1 MTEAVSTASPTPVR
15 RRDLTVRTDDGVDLP
30 ATLFVGEN
38 ADTDAPAI
46 LLSSAAAVERR
57 FYRAFAEYLLER
69 GAQAVLT
76 YNYRGLGAAARQ
88 PGARQH
94 RMKEWGT
101 RDFPAALEALQH
113 QTGATRLVGIG
124 HSFGGLAIGLS
135 GVSAKFE
142 RYAMVASLNGYYRR
156 TREPLKV
163 FARMNFAGVPATYLL
178 GQVPASLGL
187 GTALAGPI
195 FRDWA
200 RWCRR
205 EAFFFDDPA
214 VAETSRFADVRL
226 PLLSIGIADDPW
238 GTPAAVSALLRRFPN
253 ADLTERWL
261 SAPEGQRAIGHSGFF
276 KRNLR
281 STLWQPVADF
291 LLAGTVPP
299 AH

>member
-1 MTEAVSTASPTPVR
+1 MNHAVSPAPPTQVQ
-15 RRDLTVRTDDGVDLP
+15 RRDLHVRTADGVDLP
-30 ATLFVGEN
+30 ATLFVGHA
-38 ADTDAPAI
+38 ADPAAPAI

-57 FYRAFAEYLLER
+57 FYRAFAEYLLEQ

-76 YNYRGLGAAARQ
+76 YDYRGLGPAARK

-101 RDFPAALEALQH
+101 HDFPAALDVLQRE
-113 QTGATRLVGIG
+113 TGAVELAGLG

-135 GVSAKFE
+135 GVSARMK

-156 TREPLKV
+156 TREPLRV
-163 FARMNFAGVPATYLL
+163 FARMNLAGVPATYLF
-178 GQVPASLGL
+178 GKIPASLGL

-214 VAETSRFADVRL
+214 VAESARFADVRL
-226 PLLSIGIADDPW
+226 PLLSVGIADDPW
-238 GTPAAVSALLRRFPN
+238 GTPAAVSALLRHFPN
-253 ADLTERWL
+253 ADLAERWV
-261 SAPEGQRAIGHSGFF
+261 APPEGQPAIGHSGFF
-276 KRNLR
+276 RRNQR
-281 STLWQPVADF
+281 SSLWKPVADF
-291 LLAGTVPP
+291 LIAGTVPP
-299 AH
+299 EI

>member
-1 MTEAVSTASPTPVR
+1 MNNAVSTDSPTPVR
-15 RRDLTVRTDDGVDLP
+15 RRDLHFRTVDGVDLP
-30 ATLFVGEN
+30 ATLFVDEDAAPN
-38 ADTDAPAI
+38 APAI

-57 FYRAFAEYLLER
+57 FYRAFAEFLLEQ
-69 GAQAVLT
+69 GAGTVLT
-76 YNYRGLGAAARQ
+76 YDYRGLGPAAGK

-101 RDFPAALEALQH
+101 HDFPAALDALERE
-113 QTGATRLVGIG
+113 TDATEIIGIG

-135 GVSAKFE
+135 GVSDRFR

-156 TREPLKV
+156 TREPLRV

-178 GQVPASLGL
+178 GRVPASMGL

-205 EAFFFDDPA
+205 ESFFFDDPA
-214 VAETSRFADVRL
+214 VAESARFADVRL

-238 GTPAAVSALLRRFPN
+238 GTPAAVSALLQRFPN

-261 SAPEGQRAIGHSGFF
+261 TAPAGQRAIGHSGFF
-276 KRNLR
+276 RRNLK
-281 STLWQPVADF
+281 SSLWRPVSAF
-291 LLAGTVPP
+291 LVAGTVPP
-299 AH
+299 EA